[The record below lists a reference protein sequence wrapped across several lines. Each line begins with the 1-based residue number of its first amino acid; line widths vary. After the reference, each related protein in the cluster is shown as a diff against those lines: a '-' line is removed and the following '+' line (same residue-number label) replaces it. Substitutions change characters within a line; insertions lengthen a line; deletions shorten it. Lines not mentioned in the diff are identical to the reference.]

1 VTETKTLFVKFDSS
15 VWTETEL
22 NQAMELMG
30 DALGDDIEVVALA
43 DDIEFMTQDQVN
55 DLIETL
61 IEVSEGE
68 EQDAEA

>member
-1 VTETKTLFVKFDSS
+1 MTETKTLFVKFDSS